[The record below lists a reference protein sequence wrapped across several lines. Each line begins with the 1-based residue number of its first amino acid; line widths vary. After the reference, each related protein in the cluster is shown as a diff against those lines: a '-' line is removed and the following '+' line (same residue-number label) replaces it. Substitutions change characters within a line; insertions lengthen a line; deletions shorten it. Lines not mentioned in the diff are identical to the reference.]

1 MTVSKS
7 KKRKESRCLRFTFS
21 TKRGDRHFHVV
32 AVQRRQRNVEKRV
45 MHVQSCYFS
54 NLNLLLFAVLV
65 AVAVVVA

>member
-7 KKRKESRCLRFTFS
+7 KKRKESRCLRLTYS
-21 TKRGDRHFHVV
+21 TKRDNRYFHVV